1 PEAQHAPFRRPS
13 RWLDHRPHRHPQL
26 LLPPPTRHSSDLHLE
41 AIAILSCGLQVAA
54 PLLSGKGRLWLAINQ
69 ELNSEPDARLL
80 RLARPAADPL
90 LRQDVNPKF
99 DVALPA
105 HCSRIQPIRHGAQK
119 APWA

>member
-41 AIAILSCGLQVAA
+41 AIGTLSCGVQVAA

-80 RLARPAADPL
+80 RLPRPAPDL
-90 LRQDVNPKF
+90 ILRQDIHPPFASALLGQFNPI
-99 DVALPA
+99 
-105 HCSRIQPIRHGAQK
+105 HPIRHGGPK
-119 APWA
+119 AP